1 MFYIFSCSLMAL
13 DWKIIWRK
21 PIFMKILELNMQ
33 SLVDDPSTEWE
44 LQGGEMKLES
54 GLLRDPQVIVMCSR
68 G

>member
-33 SLVDDPSTEWE
+33 SLVDDPGTE
-44 LQGGEMKLES
+44 
-54 GLLRDPQVIVMCSR
+54 
-68 G
+68 